1 MAEPKNESEGSRPST
16 ESVAIRAGSESAG
29 VITELVERLGLST
42 VLLLGAVYFGY
53 QSIIR
58 PIADSYRQMIV
69 DVAATNKF
77 LQEEIR
83 NNDEED
89 MERVRIITAQIERLE
104 DKIDKM
110 LELELKK

>member
-1 MAEPKNESEGSRPST
+1 MAETSNKSA
-16 ESVAIRAGSESAG
+16 VARASSESAG
-29 VITELVERLGLST
+29 IITELVERLGLST

-83 NNDEED
+83 NNDDED
-89 MERVRIITAQIERLE
+89 AQRVRMITDHIDRLE
-104 DKIDKM
+104 NKIDKM
-110 LELELKK
+110 MELELMK